1 MNQLELLANLKL
13 SISNAK
19 YCNAT
24 PEYKAMAIEAE
35 LDRAEHII
43 DKLLGE
49 YRDENRESE

>member
-24 PEYKAMAIEAE
+24 PEYRVMAIEAE

-43 DKLLGE
+43 DKLLEE
-49 YRDENRESE
+49 YRDETNR